1 MFTWGNMANHCR
13 EFSTNFW
20 KQKVYW
26 HQPAMFY
33 SITSSKH
40 SCQQFEFSLKVKV
53 MRSNPGYP
61 LKSFLLYTSKM
72 CCCIL
77 RNSQSARKLILFSD
91 CFSLL
96 FQLLVFFLLPG
107 IFALT
112 TPLGI
117 FAHIAPE
124 KVCAVSVRKTVKL
137 STMGHFLVLH
147 TPPISEIICG

>member
-1 MFTWGNMANHCR
+1 
-13 EFSTNFW
+13 
-20 KQKVYW
+20 
-26 HQPAMFY
+26 
-33 SITSSKH
+33 
-40 SCQQFEFSLKVKV
+40 
-53 MRSNPGYP
+53 
-61 LKSFLLYTSKM
+61 M

-96 FQLLVFFLLPG
+96 FQLLVFFLPG

-137 STMGHFLVLH
+137 STMGHFLALH
-147 TPPISEIICG
+147 TPNVHGPDHLLLIWPKNLVKSPCQKLEKILDLLSKKIVFSYLPKNEISNFLVTFSFCLFDLASKVI

>member
-1 MFTWGNMANHCR
+1 M
-13 EFSTNFW
+13 
-20 KQKVYW
+20 
-26 HQPAMFY
+26 
-33 SITSSKH
+33 H

-61 LKSFLLYTSKM
+61 LKSFLLYTSEM

-147 TPPISEIICG
+147 TPNVHGPDHLLLIWPKQSRQMTSPETRANSVQRTYQKLG